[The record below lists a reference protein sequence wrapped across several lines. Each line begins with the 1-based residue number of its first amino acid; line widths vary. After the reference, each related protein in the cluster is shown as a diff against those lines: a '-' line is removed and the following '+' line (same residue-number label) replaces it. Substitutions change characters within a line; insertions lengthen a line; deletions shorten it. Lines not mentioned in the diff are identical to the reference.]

1 MTDTIQTPADTA
13 ADEATEAVQ
22 AEEFL
27 YLDPADIIIGTNVRT
42 DLRAD
47 HKEFR
52 KSIKERGVL
61 EAVTVYRNEDGQY
74 VLLRGQRRTVTAAEV
89 GTPTGLIPARVVPQP
104 ADADRIGDQMV
115 ENIHRAG
122 MREAE
127 IVAGVEQLALLGV
140 SAAQIAKRTSID
152 RPTVNAALAVTKADQ
167 SRNRLDSGD
176 LTLEEAAIFAEF
188 EHDPEAVER
197 LENAKRWRRSLAH
210 EAQRLR
216 DEAAE
221 READAAE
228 VERLRAEGLPV
239 LSAEEVEEADEV
251 LRIERLVTEDGEPLP
266 EEEWPN
272 VPGAR
277 VHVVKEWVYPEDE
290 YDEESEDGDE
300 SEDEDYEPAEPYQQY
315 VPVWVVTDLAASGLR
330 RRGGGSSSTA
340 SADEGGESEEE
351 AEARREERRRVIA
364 NNKAWASAETVRRE
378 WLATFVARKTA
389 PKGAEALI
397 CEAVVTGHHS
407 LSKAMDHRHP
417 MLFTLLGVDRPDRLL
432 RRGARRVP
440 QDRHQGEHAEGRDHD
455 HARRRRRRVGGHD
468 RQALVAQPDR
478 VGRPRARRARGVGLP
493 AQRGRADPARRGAAD
508 EHRQRRAGGRGQRRR
523 GQRQRR
529 LTGSPPPSEGGS
541 SCGEPPSVE

>member
-1 MTDTIQTPADTA
+1 MTHTIQTPADTA
-13 ADEATEAVQ
+13 ADEATEAAEPVQ

-27 YLDPADIIIGTNVRT
+27 YLAPAEIIIGSNVRT
-42 DLRAD
+42 DLRPD

-61 EAVTVYRNEDGQY
+61 EAVTVYCNEAGQY

-188 EHDPEAVER
+188 EHDPEAVQR

-239 LSAEEVEEADEV
+239 LSAEEVAEADEV

-277 VHVVKEWVYPEDE
+277 VQVVKEWVYPEDE
-290 YDEESEDGDE
+290 YDEESEDGSDE
-300 SEDEDYEPAEPYQQY
+300 EDDDYEPAEPYQQY

-330 RRGGGSSSTA
+330 RRGGGSGSTT
-340 SADEGGESEEE
+340 ADSGDESESEEDV
-351 AEARREERRRVIA
+351 EARREERRRVIA

-378 WLATFVARKTA
+378 WLAGFVARKTA

-417 MLFTLLGVDRPDRLL
+417 MIFTLLGIDVPTGYY
-432 RRGARRVP
+432 GA
-440 QDRHQGEHAEGRDHD
+440 
-455 HARRRRRRVGGHD
+455 GHD
-468 RQALVAQPDR
+468 ECHKIATKASTPKAATMTTLAAIVAAWEATTGKHSWRNPTAWDSRVLGALVEWGYQPSEVERILLGEEPQPSTED
-478 VGRPRARRARGVGLP
+478 
-493 AQRGRADPARRGAAD
+493 DSDDDAD
-508 EHRQRRAGGRGQRRR
+508 EASDSA
-523 GQRQRR
+523 
-529 LTGSPPPSEGGS
+529 T
-541 SCGEPPSVE
+541 

>member
-1 MTDTIQTPADTA
+1 MTDTIQTPAATA
-13 ADEATEAVQ
+13 TDEASEAVQ

-27 YLDPADIIIGTNVRT
+27 YLAPAEIIIGTNVRT

-61 EAVTVYRNEDGQY
+61 EAVTVYRNEDGQHI
-74 VLLRGQRRTVTAAEV
+74 LLRGQRRTVTAAEV
-89 GTPTGLIPARVVPQP
+89 GTPTGLLPARVVPQP

-152 RPTVNAALAVTKADQ
+152 RPTVNAALVVTKADQ

-228 VERLRAEGLPV
+228 VERLRAEGLPI
-239 LSAEEVEEADEV
+239 LSAEEVAEADEV
-251 LRIERLVTEDGEPLP
+251 LRIERLVTEDGESLP

-277 VHVVKEWVYPEDE
+277 VQVVKEWVYPEDE
-290 YDEESEDGDE
+290 DDEEHEDD
-300 SEDEDYEPAEPYQQY
+300 EPAEPYQQY
-315 VPVWVVTDLAASGLR
+315 VPVWVVTDLDASGLR

-378 WLATFVARKTA
+378 WLTGFVARKTA

-417 MLFTLLGVDRPDRLL
+417 MLFTLLGIDVPTGYY
-432 RRGARRVP
+432 GA
-440 QDRHQGEHAEGRDHD
+440 
-455 HARRRRRRVGGHD
+455 GHD
-468 RQALVAQPDR
+468 ECHKIATKASAPKAATMTTLAAVVAAWEATTGKHSWRNPTAWDARVLGALVEWGYQ
-478 VGRPRARRARGVGLP
+478 
-493 AQRGRADPARRGAAD
+493 
-508 EHRQRRAGGRGQRRR
+508 
-523 GQRQRR
+523 
-529 LTGSPPPSEGGS
+529 PSEVERILL
-541 SCGEPPSVE
+541 GEEPQPSTETDGDDNAGEASDSAA

>member
-1 MTDTIQTPADTA
+1 MTDTIQTPAATA
-13 ADEATEAVQ
+13 TDEASEAVQ

-27 YLDPADIIIGTNVRT
+27 YLAPAEIIIGTNVRT

-61 EAVTVYRNEDGQY
+61 EAVTVYRNEDGQH

-89 GTPTGLIPARVVPQP
+89 GTPTGLLPARVVPQP

-152 RPTVNAALAVTKADQ
+152 RPTVNAALVVTKADQ

-277 VHVVKEWVYPEDE
+277 VQVVKEWVYPEDE
-290 YDEESEDGDE
+290 DDEEHEDD
-300 SEDEDYEPAEPYQQY
+300 EPAEPYQQY
-315 VPVWVVTDLAASGLR
+315 VPVWVVTDLDASGLR

-417 MLFTLLGVDRPDRLL
+417 MLFTLLGIDVPTGYY
-432 RRGARRVP
+432 GA
-440 QDRHQGEHAEGRDHD
+440 
-455 HARRRRRRVGGHD
+455 GHD
-468 RQALVAQPDR
+468 ECHKIATKASTPKAATMTTLAAIVAAWEATTGKHSWRNPTAWDARVLGALVEWGYQ
-478 VGRPRARRARGVGLP
+478 
-493 AQRGRADPARRGAAD
+493 
-508 EHRQRRAGGRGQRRR
+508 
-523 GQRQRR
+523 
-529 LTGSPPPSEGGS
+529 PSEVERILL
-541 SCGEPPSVE
+541 GEEPQPSTETDGDDNAGEASDSAA

>member
-1 MTDTIQTPADTA
+1 M
-13 ADEATEAVQ
+13 
-22 AEEFL
+22 
-27 YLDPADIIIGTNVRT
+27 
-42 DLRAD
+42 
-47 HKEFR
+47 
-52 KSIKERGVL
+52 
-61 EAVTVYRNEDGQY
+61 
-74 VLLRGQRRTVTAAEV
+74 
-89 GTPTGLIPARVVPQP
+89 
-104 ADADRIGDQMV
+104 
-115 ENIHRAG
+115 
-122 MREAE
+122 
-127 IVAGVEQLALLGV
+127 

-152 RPTVNAALAVTKADQ
+152 RPTVNAALVVTKADQ

-239 LSAEEVEEADEV
+239 LSAEDVAEADEV
-251 LRIERLVTEDGEPLP
+251 RRIERLVTEDGESLP

-277 VHVVKEWVYPEDE
+277 VQVVKEWVYPEDE
-290 YDEESEDGDE
+290 DDEEHEDD
-300 SEDEDYEPAEPYQQY
+300 EPAEPYQQY
-315 VPVWVVTDLAASGLR
+315 VPVWVVTDLDASGLR

-417 MLFTLLGVDRPDRLL
+417 MLFTLLGIDVPTGYY
-432 RRGARRVP
+432 GA
-440 QDRHQGEHAEGRDHD
+440 
-455 HARRRRRRVGGHD
+455 GHD
-468 RQALVAQPDR
+468 ECHKIATKASAPKAATMTTLAAVVAAWEATTGKHSWRNPTAWDARVLGALVEWGYQ
-478 VGRPRARRARGVGLP
+478 
-493 AQRGRADPARRGAAD
+493 
-508 EHRQRRAGGRGQRRR
+508 
-523 GQRQRR
+523 
-529 LTGSPPPSEGGS
+529 PSEVERILL
-541 SCGEPPSVE
+541 GEEPQPSTETDGDDNAGEASDSAA

>member
-1 MTDTIQTPADTA
+1 MTDTIQTPAETT
-13 ADEATEAVQ
+13 ADEATDVDQ
-22 AEEFL
+22 AEEFA
-27 YLDPADIIIGTNVRT
+27 YLDPAAIIIGTNVRT
-42 DLRAD
+42 DLRPD

-61 EAVTVYRNEDGQY
+61 EAVTVYRDEDGQY

-239 LSAEEVEEADEV
+239 LTAEEVSEAEQSGEV

-290 YDEESEDGDE
+290 YDEAAEDGSD
-300 SEDEDYEPAEPYQQY
+300 DEDYEPAEPYQQY

-330 RRGGGSSSTA
+330 RRGGGSGSGTADSTA
-340 SADEGGESEEE
+340 DSSDGGGEE
-351 AEARREERRRVIA
+351 AEAQREQQRQERRRVIA

-378 WLATFVARKTA
+378 WLAGFVARKTA

-417 MLFTLLGVDRPDRLL
+417 MLFTLLGVDVPTGFYY
-432 RRGARRVP
+432 GAGPEECRKIATKASTPKAATMTTLAAVVAAWEATTGKHSWRNPSAWDARVL
-440 QDRHQGEHAEGRDHD
+440 G
-455 HARRRRRRVGGHD
+455 
-468 RQALVAQPDR
+468 ALVEWGYQ
-478 VGRPRARRARGVGLP
+478 
-493 AQRGRADPARRGAAD
+493 
-508 EHRQRRAGGRGQRRR
+508 
-523 GQRQRR
+523 
-529 LTGSPPPSEGGS
+529 PSEVERILL
-541 SCGEPPSVE
+541 GEEQQPTAEDADDNAA

>member
-1 MTDTIQTPADTA
+1 MTDTIQTLADTA
-13 ADEATEAVQ
+13 AQEATEAVQ
-22 AEEFL
+22 SEEFA
-27 YLDPADIIIGTNVRT
+27 YLDPAEIIIGTNVRT
-42 DLRAD
+42 DLRPD

-61 EAVTVYRNEDGQY
+61 EAVTVYRNEDGQH
-74 VLLRGQRRTVTAAEV
+74 VLVRGQRRTVTAAEV

-122 MREAE
+122 MRESE

-167 SRNRLDSGD
+167 TRNRLDSGD
-176 LTLEEAAIFAEF
+176 LTLEEAALFAEF
-188 EHDPEAVER
+188 EHDPEAVQR
-197 LENAKRWRRSLAH
+197 LENTKKWRRSLAH

-239 LSAEEVEEADEV
+239 LTAEEVEQAEQSGEV
-251 LRIERLVTEDGEPLP
+251 LPIERLVTEDGEPVA

-277 VHVVKEWVYPEDE
+277 VQVVKEWVYPEDDYDE
-290 YDEESEDGDE
+290 EREDGTDEESEDH
-300 SEDEDYEPAEPYQQY
+300 EPAEPYQQY
-315 VPVWVVTDLAASGLR
+315 AAVWVVTDLDACGLR
-330 RRGGGSSSTA
+330 RRGGGSSTTDS
-340 SADEGGESEEE
+340 SADGESEEE
-351 AEARREERRRVIA
+351 AEAQREQQRQERRRVIA
-364 NNKAWASAETVRRE
+364 NNKAWTSAETVRRE
-378 WLATFVARKTA
+378 WLAGFVARKTA

-397 CEAVVTGHHS
+397 CEAVVSGHHS

-417 MLFTLLGVDRPDRLL
+417 MLFTLLGIDVPTGYY
-432 RRGARRVP
+432 GA
-440 QDRHQGEHAEGRDHD
+440 
-455 HARRRRRRVGGHD
+455 GHD
-468 RQALVAQPDR
+468 ECHKIATKASTPKAATMSTLAAVAAAWEATTGKHSWRNPTAWDARVLGALVEWGYQ
-478 VGRPRARRARGVGLP
+478 
-493 AQRGRADPARRGAAD
+493 
-508 EHRQRRAGGRGQRRR
+508 
-523 GQRQRR
+523 
-529 LTGSPPPSEGGS
+529 PSEVERILL
-541 SCGEPPSVE
+541 GEEPQPTTESDDAATDSAA

>member
-1 MTDTIQTPADTA
+1 MTDTIQTPAETT
-13 ADEATEAVQ
+13 ADEASDVVQ
-22 AEEFL
+22 AEEFA
-27 YLDPADIIIGTNVRT
+27 YLDPAAIIIGTNVRT
-42 DLRAD
+42 DLRPD

-52 KSIKERGVL
+52 KSIKERGVI
-61 EAVTVYRNEDGQY
+61 EAVTVYRNEDGQH

-104 ADADRIGDQMV
+104 ADPDRIGDQMV

-122 MREAE
+122 MRESE

-167 SRNRLDSGD
+167 TRNRLDSGD
-176 LTLEEAAIFAEF
+176 LTLEEAAFFAEF
-188 EHDPEAVER
+188 EHDSEAVER
-197 LENAKRWRRSLAH
+197 LEYAMRYRRSLAH

-221 READAAE
+221 RAADAAE
-228 VERLRAEGLPV
+228 VERLRGEGLPV
-239 LSAEEVEEADEV
+239 LTAEEVSEAEQSGEV
-251 LRIERLVTEDGEPLP
+251 LRIERLVTEDGEPLA

-290 YDEESEDGDE
+290 YDEEDEDGSDNPDGE
-300 SEDEDYEPAEPYQQY
+300 DGADEDGYETAEPYQQY

-330 RRGGGSSSTA
+330 RRGGGSGSGTADSTA
-340 SADEGGESEEE
+340 DSSDEGGEE
-351 AEARREERRRVIA
+351 AEAQREQQRQERRRVIA

-378 WLATFVARKTA
+378 WLAGFVARKTA

-417 MLFTLLGVDRPDRLL
+417 MLFTLLGVERPTGYY
-432 RRGARRVP
+432 GA
-440 QDRHQGEHAEGRDHD
+440 
-455 HARRRRRRVGGHD
+455 GHD
-468 RQALVAQPDR
+468 ECRKIATKASTPKAATMTTLAAVVAAWEATTGKHSWRNPTAWDARVLGALAEWGYQPGEVERILLGEEQQPSAED
-478 VGRPRARRARGVGLP
+478 
-493 AQRGRADPARRGAAD
+493 AD
-508 EHRQRRAGGRGQRRR
+508 ENAA
-523 GQRQRR
+523 
-529 LTGSPPPSEGGS
+529 
-541 SCGEPPSVE
+541 

>member
-1 MTDTIQTPADTA
+1 MTETIQTA

-22 AEEFL
+22 VEEFL
-27 YLDPADIIIGTNVRT
+27 YLDPADIIVGTNVRA
-42 DLRAD
+42 DLRPD

-89 GTPTGLIPARVVPQP
+89 GTPTGLIPARVVPEP
-104 ADADRIGDQMV
+104 AEADRIGDQMV

-188 EHDPEAVER
+188 EHDPAAVER
-197 LENAKRWRRSLAH
+197 LENAKRWRHSLAH

-239 LSAEEVEEADEV
+239 LTAEEIADSDEV
-251 LRIERLVTEDGEPLP
+251 LRIERLVTAEGEPLP

-277 VHVVKEWVYPEDE
+277 VQVVKEWVYPEDE
-290 YDEESEDGDE
+290 YDDTDKDEAEASEQDDEE
-300 SEDEDYEPAEPYQQY
+300 YEPAEPYQQY
-315 VPVWVVTDLAASGLR
+315 VPVWVVTDLDASGLR
-330 RRGGGSSSTA
+330 RRGQIGAGGTGTS
-340 SADEGGESEEE
+340 DDGESEEE

-364 NNKAWASAETVRRE
+364 NNKAWASAETVRRA
-378 WLATFVARKTA
+378 WLAGFLARKTA
-389 PKGAEALI
+389 PNGAEALI
-397 CEAVVTGHHS
+397 CEAVVTGQHF
-407 LSKAMDHRHP
+407 LYKAMEQSHP
-417 MLFTLLGVDRPDRLL
+417 MLRTLLD
-432 RRGARRVP
+432 RGADKSRWDSASEVASIATKTSTPKAATMTTLAAVVTAWEATTGKHSWRNP
-440 QDRHQGEHAEGRDHD
+440 SHWD
-455 HARRRRRRVGGHD
+455 ARILG
-468 RQALVAQPDR
+468 ALM
-478 VGRPRARRARGVGLP
+478 GWGY
-493 AQRGRADPARRGAAD
+493 
-508 EHRQRRAGGRGQRRR
+508 E
-523 GQRQRR
+523 
-529 LTGSPPPSEGGS
+529 PSEVERILL
-541 SCGEPPSVE
+541 GEEPASIDAEATDEATDSTT

>member
-13 ADEATEAVQ
+13 DTAADEATETVQ

-27 YLDPADIIIGTNVRT
+27 HLDPADIIIGTNVRT
-42 DLRAD
+42 DLRPD

-188 EHDPEAVER
+188 EHDPAAVER

-228 VERLRAEGLPV
+228 VERLRGEGLPV
-239 LSAEEVEEADEV
+239 LTAEEVEQADEV

-290 YDEESEDGDE
+290 YDEESEDGSDDE
-300 SEDEDYEPAEPYQQY
+300 AEDYEPAEPYQQY

-330 RRGGGSSSTA
+330 RRGGSGTGTVDSS
-340 SADEGGESEEE
+340 DEGESEEE
-351 AEARREERRRVIA
+351 AEARRAERRRVIA

-378 WLATFVARKTA
+378 WLASFVARKTA

-397 CEAVVTGHHS
+397 CEAVVTGQWF
-407 LSKAMDHRHP
+407 LYKGMEANHP
-417 MLFTLLGVDRPDRLL
+417 MLRTLLGT
-432 RRGARRVP
+432 GADKSRWDSSGEVASIAAKASTPKAAIMTTLAAVVSAWEATTGKHSWRNPSAWDARVL
-440 QDRHQGEHAEGRDHD
+440 G
-455 HARRRRRRVGGHD
+455 
-468 RQALVAQPDR
+468 ALVEWGYQ
-478 VGRPRARRARGVGLP
+478 
-493 AQRGRADPARRGAAD
+493 
-508 EHRQRRAGGRGQRRR
+508 
-523 GQRQRR
+523 
-529 LTGSPPPSEGGS
+529 PSEVERILL
-541 SCGEPPSVE
+541 GEEQQPSTENDGDEASDSAA

>member
-1 MTDTIQTPADTA
+1 MTETIQTDADTPTK
-13 ADEATEAVQ
+13 EATEAAP

-27 YLDPADIIIGTNVRT
+27 YLDPADIVIGTNVRT
-42 DLRAD
+42 DLRPD

-228 VERLRAEGLPV
+228 VERLRAEGLPI
-239 LSAEEVEEADEV
+239 LSAEEVAEADEV
-251 LRIERLVTEDGEPLP
+251 LRIERLGTEDGESLP

-277 VHVVKEWVYPEDE
+277 VQVVKEWVYPEDE
-290 YDEESEDGDE
+290 DDE
-300 SEDEDYEPAEPYQQY
+300 EPAEPYQQY
-315 VPVWVVTDLAASGLR
+315 VPVWVVTDLDASGLR

-378 WLATFVARKTA
+378 WLTGFVARKTA

-417 MLFTLLGVDRPDRLL
+417 MLFTLLGIDVPTGYY
-432 RRGARRVP
+432 GA
-440 QDRHQGEHAEGRDHD
+440 
-455 HARRRRRRVGGHD
+455 GHD
-468 RQALVAQPDR
+468 ECHKIATKASAPKAATMTTLAAVVAAWEATTGKHSWRNPTAWDARVLGALVEWGYQ
-478 VGRPRARRARGVGLP
+478 
-493 AQRGRADPARRGAAD
+493 
-508 EHRQRRAGGRGQRRR
+508 
-523 GQRQRR
+523 
-529 LTGSPPPSEGGS
+529 PSEVERILL
-541 SCGEPPSVE
+541 GEEPQPSTETDGDDNAGEASDSAA

>member
-1 MTDTIQTPADTA
+1 MTDTIQTPAATD
-13 ADEATEAVQ
+13 ADDASEAVG

-42 DLRAD
+42 DLRPD

-61 EAVTVYRNEDGQY
+61 EAVTVYRNEDGQN

-152 RPTVNAALAVTKADQ
+152 RPTVNAALVVTKADQ
-167 SRNRLDSGD
+167 SRNRLESGD
-176 LTLEEAAIFAEF
+176 LTLEEAALFAEH
-188 EHDPEAVER
+188 EHDPDAVER

-239 LSAEEVEEADEV
+239 LSAEEVAEADEV
-251 LRIERLVTEDGEPLP
+251 LRIERLVTAEGEPLP

-277 VHVVKEWVYPEDE
+277 VQVVKEWIYPEDE
-290 YDEESEDGDE
+290 YDEADEGEDSEQDDE
-300 SEDEDYEPAEPYQQY
+300 ECEPAEPYQQY
-315 VPVWVVTDLAASGLR
+315 VPVWVVTDLDASGLR
-330 RRGGGSSSTA
+330 RRGQTGASGPGSTS
-340 SADEGGESEEE
+340 DDGESEEQ

-378 WLATFVARKTA
+378 WLAGFLARKTA

-397 CEAVVTGHHS
+397 CEAVVTGQHF
-407 LSKAMDHRHP
+407 LYKAMEANHP
-417 MLFTLLGVDRPDRLL
+417 MLRTLLDHGADKSRWDSATEVASIATKAGTPKAATMTTLAAVVTAWEATTGKHSWRNPSRWDARMLGALMEWGYEPSEVERLL
-432 RRGARRVP
+432 L
-440 QDRHQGEHAEGRDHD
+440 GEE
-455 HARRRRRRVGGHD
+455 
-468 RQALVAQPDR
+468 
-478 VGRPRARRARGVGLP
+478 P
-493 AQRGRADPARRGAAD
+493 A
-508 EHRQRRAGGRGQRRR
+508 
-523 GQRQRR
+523 
-529 LTGSPPPSEGGS
+529 
-541 SCGEPPSVE
+541 SVEAEATDEASDSAA

>member
-1 MTDTIQTPADTA
+1 MTDTIQAPADTA
-13 ADEATEAVQ
+13 TDEATEAVQ
-22 AEEFL
+22 TDDFVF
-27 YLDPADIIIGTNVRT
+27 LDPAAIIIGTNVRT
-42 DLRAD
+42 DLQAD

-61 EAVTVYRNEDGQY
+61 EAVTVYHDEDGQY

-122 MREAE
+122 MRESE

-140 SAAQIAKRTSID
+140 RAAQIAKRTSID

-167 SRNRLDSGD
+167 SRNRLHSGD
-176 LTLEEAAIFAEF
+176 LTLEEAGIFAEF
-188 EHDPEAVER
+188 EHDPDAVER
-197 LENAKRWRRSLAH
+197 LEYAMRYRRSLAH

-239 LSAEEVEEADEV
+239 LSAEEVAEADEV
-251 LRIERLVTEDGEPLP
+251 LPIERLVTAEGEPLP

-290 YDEESEDGDE
+290 YDEESEDGSDE
-300 SEDEDYEPAEPYQQY
+300 ARGADEGDYEPAEPYQQY
-315 VPVWVVTDLAASGLR
+315 VPVWVVTDLDASGLR
-330 RRGGGSSSTA
+330 RRGGGSGSATA
-340 SADEGGESEEE
+340 ESGDEGESEGE
-351 AEARREERRRVIA
+351 AEAQREQQRQERRRVIA

-417 MLFTLLGVDRPDRLL
+417 MLFTLLGIDVPTGYYGTGYEECHKIATKASTPKAATMTTLAAIVAAWEATTGKYSWRNPTAWD
-432 RRGARRVP
+432 ARVL
-440 QDRHQGEHAEGRDHD
+440 G
-455 HARRRRRRVGGHD
+455 
-468 RQALVAQPDR
+468 ALVEWGYQPSEVERILLGEEPQPSTTED
-478 VGRPRARRARGVGLP
+478 
-493 AQRGRADPARRGAAD
+493 DSDNAD
-508 EHRQRRAGGRGQRRR
+508 E
-523 GQRQRR
+523 
-529 LTGSPPPSEGGS
+529 TS
-541 SCGEPPSVE
+541 GEASDSAT

>member
-13 ADEATEAVQ
+13 TDAVQ

-27 YLDPADIIIGTNVRT
+27 YLDPAAIIIGTNVRT

-61 EAVTVYRNEDGQY
+61 EAVTVYRNEDCQY

-167 SRNRLDSGD
+167 TRNRLDSGD

-188 EHDPEAVER
+188 EHDPEAAER
-197 LENAKRWRRSLAH
+197 LEYAKRYRRSLTH

-228 VERLRAEGLPV
+228 VERLRGEGLPV
-239 LSAEEVEEADEV
+239 LTAEEVTEVEQSGEV
-251 LRIERLVTEDGEPLP
+251 LRIERLVTAEGEPVP

-277 VHVVKEWVYPEDE
+277 VRVVKEWVYPEDE
-290 YDEESEDGDE
+290 YDESENGTD
-300 SEDEDYEPAEPYQQY
+300 DEDDDHEPAEPYQQY
-315 VPVWVVTDLAASGLR
+315 VPVWVVTDLEASGLR
-330 RRGGGSSSTA
+330 RRGGVGGGSATGEEDA
-340 SADEGGESEEE
+340 GESEEE

-378 WLATFVARKTA
+378 WLAGFVARKTA

-417 MLFTLLGVDRPDRLL
+417 MFFTLLGIDVPTGYY
-432 RRGARRVP
+432 GA
-440 QDRHQGEHAEGRDHD
+440 
-455 HARRRRRRVGGHD
+455 GHD
-468 RQALVAQPDR
+468 
-478 VGRPRARRARGVGLP
+478 
-493 AQRGRADPARRGAAD
+493 
-508 EHRQRRAGGRGQRRR
+508 ECHK
-523 GQRQRR
+523 
-529 LTGSPPPSEGGS
+529 
-541 SCGEPPSVE
+541 

>member
-13 ADEATEAVQ
+13 TVEASEAVP
-22 AEEFL
+22 AEQFL
-27 YLDPADIIIGTNVRT
+27 YLDPAAIIIGTNVRT
-42 DLRAD
+42 DLRPD

-152 RPTVNAALAVTKADQ
+152 RPTVNAALAITKADQ

-197 LENAKRWRRSLAH
+197 LENAKRWGRSLAH
-210 EAQRLR
+210 ESQRLR

-239 LSAEEVEEADEV
+239 LSAEEIAEAQESGEV
-251 LRIERLVTEDGEPLP
+251 LRIERLVTEDGESLP

-277 VHVVKEWVYPEDE
+277 VQVVKEWVYPEDE
-290 YDEESEDGDE
+290 YDEEHEDDE
-300 SEDEDYEPAEPYQQY
+300 PGSPYQQC

-330 RRGGGSSSTA
+330 RRGGGSGSTTA
-340 SADEGGESEEE
+340 ESGNEIESEEE

-417 MLFTLLGVDRPDRLL
+417 MLFTLLGIDVPTGYY
-432 RRGARRVP
+432 GAGYEECHKIATKASTPKAATMTTLAAIVAAWEATTGKHSWRNPTAWDARVL
-440 QDRHQGEHAEGRDHD
+440 G
-455 HARRRRRRVGGHD
+455 
-468 RQALVAQPDR
+468 ALVEWGYQ
-478 VGRPRARRARGVGLP
+478 
-493 AQRGRADPARRGAAD
+493 
-508 EHRQRRAGGRGQRRR
+508 
-523 GQRQRR
+523 
-529 LTGSPPPSEGGS
+529 PSEVERILL
-541 SCGEPPSVE
+541 GEEPQPSTEDDSDDDADVDEASDSAT

>member
-13 ADEATEAVQ
+13 TDEATETVA

-27 YLDPADIIIGTNVRT
+27 HLDPADIIIGTNVRT
-42 DLRAD
+42 DLRPD

-188 EHDPEAVER
+188 EHDREAVER
-197 LENAKRWRRSLAH
+197 LENTKKWRRSLTH

-216 DEAAE
+216 DEAAG

-290 YDEESEDGDE
+290 YDEESEDGTD
-300 SEDEDYEPAEPYQQY
+300 EDEDYEPAEPYQQY
-315 VPVWVVTDLAASGLR
+315 VPVWVVTDLDASGLR
-330 RRGGGSSSTA
+330 RRGGGSG
-340 SADEGGESEEE
+340 SAPAESGDEGESEEE

-417 MLFTLLGVDRPDRLL
+417 MLFTLLGVDRPTGYY
-432 RRGARRVP
+432 GA
-440 QDRHQGEHAEGRDHD
+440 
-455 HARRRRRRVGGHD
+455 GHD
-468 RQALVAQPDR
+468 ECHKIATKASTPKAATMTTLAAVVAAWEATTGKHSWRNPTAWDARVLGALVEWGYQ
-478 VGRPRARRARGVGLP
+478 
-493 AQRGRADPARRGAAD
+493 
-508 EHRQRRAGGRGQRRR
+508 
-523 GQRQRR
+523 
-529 LTGSPPPSEGGS
+529 PSEVERILL
-541 SCGEPPSVE
+541 GEEPQPSTEDDSDADAAEASDEASDSAA

>member
-1 MTDTIQTPADTA
+1 MTDTIQTPAATA
-13 ADEATEAVQ
+13 ADGATEAVG

-42 DLRAD
+42 DLRPD

-61 EAVTVYRNEDGQY
+61 EAVTVYRNEDGQN

-104 ADADRIGDQMV
+104 ADTDRIGDQMV

-152 RPTVNAALAVTKADQ
+152 RPTVNAALALTKADQ

-239 LSAEEVEEADEV
+239 LSAEEVADADEV
-251 LRIERLVTEDGEPLP
+251 LRIERLVAEDGEPLA

-277 VHVVKEWVYPEDE
+277 VQVVKEWVYPEDG
-290 YDEESEDGDE
+290 YDVESEDGG
-300 SEDEDYEPAEPYQQY
+300 DEDDEPAEPYQQY

-340 SADEGGESEEE
+340 SADEGGESEDE

-417 MLFTLLGVDRPDRLL
+417 MLFTLLGIDVPTGYY
-432 RRGARRVP
+432 GA
-440 QDRHQGEHAEGRDHD
+440 
-455 HARRRRRRVGGHD
+455 GHD
-468 RQALVAQPDR
+468 ECHKIATKASTPKAATMTTLAAIVAAWEATTGKHSWRNPTAWDARVLGALVEWGYQPSEVERILLGEEPQPSTQTD
-478 VGRPRARRARGVGLP
+478 G
-493 AQRGRADPARRGAAD
+493 DDNAD
-508 EHRQRRAGGRGQRRR
+508 ETSDSAA
-523 GQRQRR
+523 
-529 LTGSPPPSEGGS
+529 
-541 SCGEPPSVE
+541 

>member
-13 ADEATEAVQ
+13 TGEASEAVQ

-27 YLDPADIIIGTNVRT
+27 YLDPAAIIIGTNVRT
-42 DLRAD
+42 DLRPD

-61 EAVTVYRNEDGQY
+61 EAVTVYRNEDGHY
-74 VLLRGQRRTVTAAEV
+74 VLLRGQRRTVTATEV
-89 GTPTGLIPARVVPQP
+89 GTPTGLIPARVVTQP
-104 ADADRIGDQMV
+104 TDADRIGDQMV

-127 IVAGVEQLALLGV
+127 IVAGMEQLALLGV

-152 RPTVNAALAVTKADQ
+152 RPTVNAALVVTKADQ

-188 EHDPEAVER
+188 EDDPRAVER
-197 LENAKRWRRSLAH
+197 LERAKRYRQPLAH
-210 EAQRLR
+210 AAQRLR
-216 DEAAE
+216 DEAEE
-221 READAAE
+221 RAADAAE

-239 LSAEEVEEADEV
+239 LTAEEVAEAEQSGEV
-251 LRIERLVTEDGEPLP
+251 LRIDRLVTAEGEPVA

-277 VHVVKEWVYPEDE
+277 VRVFKEWVYPEDE
-290 YDEESEDGDE
+290 YDEASEDGTDE
-300 SEDEDYEPAEPYQQY
+300 EGGADEGDYEPAEPHQQY
-315 VPVWVVTDLAASGLR
+315 VPVWVVTDLNASGLR
-330 RRGGGSSSTA
+330 RRHGSVSSTGTGN
-340 SADEGGESEEE
+340 SDQGESDEQ

-364 NNKAWASAETVRRE
+364 NNKAWTSAETVRRE
-378 WLATFVARKTA
+378 WLAGFVARKTA

-417 MLFTLLGVDRPDRLL
+417 MLFTLLGIDVPTGYY
-432 RRGARRVP
+432 GA
-440 QDRHQGEHAEGRDHD
+440 
-455 HARRRRRRVGGHD
+455 GHD
-468 RQALVAQPDR
+468 ECHKTATKASTPKAAIMTTLAAVVAAWEATTSKHSWRNPTAWDSRVLGALVEWGYQ
-478 VGRPRARRARGVGLP
+478 
-493 AQRGRADPARRGAAD
+493 
-508 EHRQRRAGGRGQRRR
+508 
-523 GQRQRR
+523 
-529 LTGSPPPSEGGS
+529 PSEVERIVL
-541 SCGEPPSVE
+541 GEEPKPSDQDDSADDADTTDEAAKDEADDSTA

>member
-1 MTDTIQTPADTA
+1 MTDTIQTDAVTTTEGTDA
-13 ADEATEAVQ
+13 AP

-27 YLDPADIIIGTNVRT
+27 HLDPADIIIGTNVRT
-42 DLRAD
+42 DLRPD

-52 KSIKERGVL
+52 KSIKERGVI

-104 ADADRIGDQMV
+104 AEADRIGDQMV

-122 MREAE
+122 MRETE

-167 SRNRLDSGD
+167 TRNRLDSGD

-197 LENAKRWRRSLAH
+197 LEYAKRFRRSLTH
-210 EAQRLR
+210 EAQQLR

-221 READAAE
+221 REAGAAE

-239 LSAEEVEEADEV
+239 LTAEEVAEADEV
-251 LRIERLVTEDGEPLP
+251 LRIERLVTAEGEPVP

-290 YDEESEDGDE
+290 YDESEEGTDDE
-300 SEDEDYEPAEPYQQY
+300 DREDEDYEPYQQY
-315 VPVWVVTDLAASGLR
+315 VPVWVVTDLDASGLR
-330 RRGGGSSSTA
+330 RRGGVSGSASSGSTA
-340 SADEGGESEEE
+340 DEDAGESEEE

-378 WLATFVARKTA
+378 WLAGFVARKTA

-417 MLFTLLGVDRPDRLL
+417 MLFTLLGIPAPSGYY
-432 RRGARRVP
+432 GA
-440 QDRHQGEHAEGRDHD
+440 
-455 HARRRRRRVGGHD
+455 GHD
-468 RQALVAQPDR
+468 ECRKIATKANTPKAATMTTLAAVVAAWEATTGKHSWRNPSAWDARVLGALVEWGYQPSEVERILLGEEPQPSTGSDE
-478 VGRPRARRARGVGLP
+478 PD
-493 AQRGRADPARRGAAD
+493 ADAEDEANAD
-508 EHRQRRAGGRGQRRR
+508 EAND
-523 GQRQRR
+523 
-529 LTGSPPPSEGGS
+529 SAA
-541 SCGEPPSVE
+541 

>member
-1 MTDTIQTPADTA
+1 MTETIQTDADTPTK
-13 ADEATEAVQ
+13 EATEAAP

-27 YLDPADIIIGTNVRT
+27 YLDPADIVIGTNVRT
-42 DLRAD
+42 DLRPD

-239 LSAEEVEEADEV
+239 LSAEEVAEADEV

-277 VHVVKEWVYPEDE
+277 VQVVKEWVYPEDE
-290 YDEESEDGDE
+290 YDEASEDGTDE
-300 SEDEDYEPAEPYQQY
+300 EDEDYEPAEAYQQY
-315 VPVWVVTDLAASGLR
+315 VPVWVVTDLDASGLR
-330 RRGGGSSSTA
+330 RRGGGSGSTA
-340 SADEGGESEEE
+340 AGSGDAGESGEE
-351 AEARREERRRVIA
+351 AEARRAERRRVIA

-378 WLATFVARKTA
+378 WLASFVARKTA

-397 CEAVVTGHHS
+397 CEAVVTGQWFLYKGMEAS
-407 LSKAMDHRHP
+407 HP
-417 MLFTLLGVDRPDRLL
+417 MLRTLLGT
-432 RRGARRVP
+432 GADKSRWDSSGEVAGIAAKASTPKAAIMVTLAAVVSAWEATTGKHSWRNPTAWDARVL
-440 QDRHQGEHAEGRDHD
+440 G
-455 HARRRRRRVGGHD
+455 
-468 RQALVAQPDR
+468 ALVEWGYQ
-478 VGRPRARRARGVGLP
+478 
-493 AQRGRADPARRGAAD
+493 
-508 EHRQRRAGGRGQRRR
+508 
-523 GQRQRR
+523 
-529 LTGSPPPSEGGS
+529 PSEVERILL
-541 SCGEPPSVE
+541 GEEPQPSAESDGDDTGDEASDSAA

>member
-1 MTDTIQTPADTA
+1 MTDTIQAPADTTT
-13 ADEATEAVQ
+13 DEATEAVQ

-27 YLDPADIIIGTNVRT
+27 HLDPAAIIIGTNVRT

-61 EAVTVYRNEDGQY
+61 EAVTVYRDEDGQY

-122 MREAE
+122 MRESE

-188 EHDPEAVER
+188 EHDPDAVER
-197 LENAKRWRRSLAH
+197 LEYAMRYRRSLAH

-239 LSAEEVEEADEV
+239 LTAEESEQAEQSGEV
-251 LRIERLVTEDGEPLP
+251 LRIERLVTEDGEPLA

-290 YDEESEDGDE
+290 YDEEREDGSDEE
-300 SEDEDYEPAEPYQQY
+300 SEDYEHAEPYQQY

-330 RRGGGSSSTA
+330 RRGGSGSSTA
-340 SADEGGESEEE
+340 DSTEEGENEEE
-351 AEARREERRRVIA
+351 AEAQREQQRQERRRVIA

-417 MLFTLLGVDRPDRLL
+417 MLFTLLGVDVPTGFYY
-432 RRGARRVP
+432 GAGPEECRKIATKASTPKAATMTTLAAVVAAWEATTGKHSWRNPTAWDARVL
-440 QDRHQGEHAEGRDHD
+440 G
-455 HARRRRRRVGGHD
+455 
-468 RQALVAQPDR
+468 ALVEWGYQPSEVERILLGEEQQPTTDED
-478 VGRPRARRARGVGLP
+478 ASDA
-493 AQRGRADPARRGAAD
+493 ANDNAD
-508 EHRQRRAGGRGQRRR
+508 EA
-523 GQRQRR
+523 
-529 LTGSPPPSEGGS
+529 SDSAA
-541 SCGEPPSVE
+541 

>member
-1 MTDTIQTPADTA
+1 MTETIQTDADTPTK
-13 ADEATEAVQ
+13 EATEAAP

-27 YLDPADIIIGTNVRT
+27 YLDPADIVIGTNVRT
-42 DLRAD
+42 DLRPD

-61 EAVTVYRNEDGQY
+61 EAVTVYRNEDGQH

-89 GTPTGLIPARVVPQP
+89 GTPTGLLPARVVPQP

-152 RPTVNAALAVTKADQ
+152 RPTVNAALVVTKADQ

-239 LSAEEVEEADEV
+239 LSAEDVEEADEV
-251 LRIERLVTEDGEPLP
+251 LRIERLGTEDGESLP

-277 VHVVKEWVYPEDE
+277 VQVVKEWVYPEDE
-290 YDEESEDGDE
+290 DDEEHEDD
-300 SEDEDYEPAEPYQQY
+300 EPAEPYQQY
-315 VPVWVVTDLAASGLR
+315 VPVWVVTDLDASGLR

-417 MLFTLLGVDRPDRLL
+417 MLFTLLGIDVPTGYY
-432 RRGARRVP
+432 GA
-440 QDRHQGEHAEGRDHD
+440 
-455 HARRRRRRVGGHD
+455 GHD
-468 RQALVAQPDR
+468 ECHKIATKASAPKAATMTTLAAVVAAWEATTGKHSWRNPTAWDARVLGALVEWGYQ
-478 VGRPRARRARGVGLP
+478 
-493 AQRGRADPARRGAAD
+493 
-508 EHRQRRAGGRGQRRR
+508 
-523 GQRQRR
+523 
-529 LTGSPPPSEGGS
+529 PSEVERILL
-541 SCGEPPSVE
+541 GEEPQPSTETDGDDNAGEASDSAA

>member
-13 ADEATEAVQ
+13 ADEATEVVQ

-89 GTPTGLIPARVVPQP
+89 GTPTGLLPARVVPQP

-188 EHDPEAVER
+188 EHDPEAVQR

-239 LSAEEVEEADEV
+239 LSAEEVAEADEV

-277 VHVVKEWVYPEDE
+277 VQVVKEWVYPEDE

-330 RRGGGSSSTA
+330 RRGFSGSTTTDSS
-340 SADEGGESEEE
+340 DEGESEEE

-378 WLATFVARKTA
+378 WLAGFVARKTA

-417 MLFTLLGVDRPDRLL
+417 MIFTLLGIDVPTGYY
-432 RRGARRVP
+432 GA
-440 QDRHQGEHAEGRDHD
+440 
-455 HARRRRRRVGGHD
+455 GHD
-468 RQALVAQPDR
+468 ECHKIATKASTPKAATMTTLAAIVAAWEATTGKHSWRNPTAWDSRVLGALVEWGYQ
-478 VGRPRARRARGVGLP
+478 
-493 AQRGRADPARRGAAD
+493 
-508 EHRQRRAGGRGQRRR
+508 
-523 GQRQRR
+523 
-529 LTGSPPPSEGGS
+529 PSEVERILLGEEPQTSTS
-541 SCGEPPSVE
+541 SDKPEDEASGTEASDSAA